1 MNRLSFTLAAIAS
14 AVLLVTFPIEAQA
27 GQLKAGAAAID
38 VSPPKFPV
46 IVNGGFLQAIG
57 SKNLDRLHSRAF
69 VLDDGSTKLAIA
81 VVDSC
86 MMPRDLLDKAKEI
99 ASKATGIPVD
109 RMMISATHTHTA
121 PSAMWALG
129 TPPDEDYVAFL
140 PGKIAE
146 SIIAAH
152 GKLQPARIGFAS
164 VDDYSHTHNRRW
176 IRRPD
181 KMVQDPFGKATGR
194 AHMHPGYQNP
204 EAVGPSGPVD
214 PGLSVVSIQTPAGKP
229 IALMANYSMHYFGI
243 GPVSADYFGKFVT
256 AIAGKIGA
264 GSDPAFVGIMSQGT
278 SGDLHWMDY
287 SKPKTDMTIDRYAE
301 EVAAKAF
308 EAYGKIAY
316 RDDISLA
323 MAETVLNFVRRT
335 PDAARLQ
342 WAKDLKSKMT
352 GPVPKSVPEVY
363 ACEAIALDEDPRR
376 ELKLQAIRI
385 GEIGIAAIPNEVY
398 ALTGLKI
405 KAMSPL
411 PATFNIELANG
422 AEGYIPPPEQHALG
436 GYTTWPARTAAL
448 EVPAETKITEA
459 IVTLL
464 EKVSNKPRRPM
475 KAPLRPID
483 DILLKL
489 DPVGYWRLEE
499 TGEMK
504 VVDESGNE
512 NHGLYLDGIARYL
525 PGPQWQESPNPDA
538 INRAVHLAGG
548 KIVVPVLRKQDFAKR
563 TSESTISFWIRPGV
577 PCDSF
582 EKPINL
588 IDAGSSFRIGLKG
601 GGGNNAGKIFANLG
615 SKEIVSTA
623 RATPGAWIHVVLTQ
637 TKKSMTLYV
646 NGSRADEYAW
656 PMESAPQISSNLA
669 IGSFASYPTREL
681 SINAVTRG
689 EVKFDTNYE
698 GKMDD
703 IAVFDRA
710 LTADEV
716 KSIYRKPVPFEGE
729 Q

>member
-1 MNRLSFTLAAIAS
+1 MNRSNFSLIAVATAIVSAAFCPS
-14 AVLLVTFPIEAQA
+14 VAVA
-27 GQLKAGAAAID
+27 GQLKAGAYAVD

-57 SKNLDRLHSRAF
+57 SKNLDRLHSRAI

-140 PGKIAE
+140 PGKIAD
-146 SIIAAH
+146 SIIAANS
-152 GKLQPARIGFAS
+152 KLQPARIGFSS
-164 VDDYSHTHNRRW
+164 VEDYTHTHNRRW

-229 IALMANYSMHYFGI
+229 IALMANYSMHYFGT

-264 GSDPAFVGIMSQGT
+264 INDPGFVGIMSQGT

-301 EVAAKAF
+301 EVAANAF
-308 EAYGKIAY
+308 DAYRLIEY

-323 MAETVLNFVRRT
+323 MAETELKFMRRV
-335 PDAARLQ
+335 PDVQRMQ
-342 WAKDLKSKMT
+342 WAKDLKSKMK
-352 GPVPKSVPEVY
+352 GPVPASVPEVY
-363 ACEAIALDEDPRR
+363 ACEAIALDDDPQR
-376 ELKLQAIRI
+376 ELKLQALRI
-385 GEIGIAAIPNEVY
+385 GEIGIAAIPNEVF

-448 EVPAETKITEA
+448 EVTAETKITEA
-459 IVTLL
+459 MVTLL
-464 EKVSNKPRRPM
+464 EKVSGKPRRSM
-475 KAPLRPID
+475 NAGLRWTD
-483 DILLKL
+483 DAVLALK
-489 DPVGYWRLEE
+489 PTIYWRLEE
-499 TGEMK
+499 TGGSK
-504 VVDESGNE
+504 AIDASGNSIS
-512 NHGLYLDGIARYL
+512 GDYVGGIARFL
-525 PGPQWQESPNPDA
+525 PGPHFDTPVSIA
-538 INRAVHLAGG
+538 HVNRAVHLAGG
-548 KIVVPVLRKQDFAKR
+548 YLTGKFPSDPKSDYSISLWFRRGLHDETGKNPQPLVELGKALR
-563 TSESTISFWIRPGV
+563 V
-577 PCDSF
+577 
-582 EKPINL
+582 
-588 IDAGSSFRIGLKG
+588 GLVG
-601 GGGNNAGKIFANLG
+601 EGNNAAQLFVSTYRTKVVVDEKIKQGNWNHLVLTKRNDTYKLYLNGQQRFEFETPFDEALSSIEKARHNDDNPGIVLGGFTDDKAFTEKPKIDLNSTFEGKI
-615 SKEIVSTA
+615 
-623 RATPGAWIHVVLTQ
+623 
-637 TKKSMTLYV
+637 
-646 NGSRADEYAW
+646 
-656 PMESAPQISSNLA
+656 
-669 IGSFASYPTREL
+669 
-681 SINAVTRG
+681 
-689 EVKFDTNYE
+689 
-698 GKMDD
+698 DD
-703 IAVFDRA
+703 IAIFGRT
-710 LTADEV
+710 LSADQV
-716 KSIYRKPVPFEGE
+716 KSIYHKPVPFEGE

>member
-1 MNRLSFTLAAIAS
+1 MNRLNFSLIAFATSIVSAICPLEAS
-14 AVLLVTFPIEAQA
+14 A

-38 VSPPKFPV
+38 VSPQKFPV

-57 SKNLDRLHSRAF
+57 SKNLDRLHSRAV
-69 VLDDGSTKLAIA
+69 VLDDGTTKLAIA

-86 MMPRDLLDKAKEI
+86 MMPRDLLDKAKAI
-99 ASKATGIPVD
+99 ASNATGIPVD

-146 SIIAAH
+146 SIITANS
-152 GKLQPARIGFAS
+152 KLQPARIGFS
-164 VDDYSHTHNRRW
+164 SIEDYAHTHNRRW

-181 KMVQDPFGKATGR
+181 KMVQDPFGNATGR

-214 PGLSVVSIQTPAGKP
+214 PGLSVVSVQTPAGKP
-229 IALMANYSMHYFGI
+229 IALLANYSMHYFGI
-243 GPVSADYFGKFVT
+243 GPVSADYYGKFVS

-264 GSDPAFVGIMSQGT
+264 IDDPGFVGIMSQGT

-287 SKPKTDMTIDRYAE
+287 SKPKKDITIDQYAD

-323 MAETVLNFVRRT
+323 MAQTELKFKRRV
-335 PDAARLQ
+335 PDEARLQ
-342 WAKDLKSKMT
+342 WAKDLKEKMA
-352 GPVPKSVPEVY
+352 GQVPKSVTEVY
-363 ACEAIALDEDPRR
+363 ACEAIALDDDPQR
-376 ELKLQAIRI
+376 ELKLQALRI

-422 AEGYIPPPEQHALG
+422 AEGYIPPPEQHSLG

-448 EVPAETKITEA
+448 EVEAETKITE
-459 IVTLL
+459 VMVSLL
-464 EKVSNKPRRPM
+464 EKVSGKPRRPM
-475 KAPLRPID
+475 ESPLRPID
-483 DILLKL
+483 QAVLKL
-489 DPVGYWRLEE
+489 KPSIYWRLEE
-499 TGEMK
+499 TGGARGIEAT
-504 VVDESGNE
+504 GNPHFLE
-512 NHGLYLDGIARYL
+512 YVGGIARFL
-525 PGPQWQESPNPDA
+525 PGPQMDIPVNTAQE
-538 INRAVHLAGG
+538 NRAVHLADGYLSGPFPCETRSDFSISLWFRRGIHAESG
-548 KIVVPVLRKQDFAKR
+548 KNPIPLAALGKAIRVGMM
-563 TSESTISFWIRPGV
+563 SEG
-577 PCDSF
+577 
-582 EKPINL
+582 K
-588 IDAGSSFRIGLKG
+588 
-601 GGGNNAGKIFANLG
+601 NAGHLFFSTYSTKVVDDTKI
-615 SKEIVSTA
+615 E
-623 RATPGAWIHVVLTQ
+623 PGIWNHLVLT
-637 TKKSMTLYV
+637 KSRDTVSLYL
-646 NGSRADEYAW
+646 NGQQRFEFETPLDQALAAFEASRFETDK
-656 PMESAPQISSNLA
+656 PRIDFGGISEERAFGQNRKVEP
-669 IGSFASYPTREL
+669 GSTF
-681 SINAVTRG
+681 
-689 EVKFDTNYE
+689 E
-698 GKMDD
+698 GKLDD
-703 IAVFDRA
+703 IAIFERV
-710 LTADEV
+710 LSADEV

>member
-1 MNRLSFTLAAIAS
+1 MNQIIRGVSLIVTIGLLAAIPSPAR
-14 AVLLVTFPIEAQA
+14 AAQ
-27 GQLKAGAAAID
+27 LRAGAAAVD

-46 IVNGGFLQAIG
+46 IVNGGFLQAIAD
-57 SKNLDRLHSRAF
+57 KNLDRLHSRAI
-69 VLDDGSTKLAIA
+69 VLDDGTSKIAIA

-86 MMPRDLLDKAKEI
+86 MMPRDLLDKAKDI

-129 TPPDEDYVAFL
+129 TPPDENYVAFL

-152 GKLQPARIGFAS
+152 AKLQPARIGFS
-164 VDDYSHTHNRRW
+164 SIEDYDHTHNRRW

-181 KMVQDPFGKATGR
+181 KMVVDPFGKATGR

-204 EAVGPSGPVD
+204 DAVGPSGPVD

-229 IALMANYSMHYFGI
+229 IALLANYSMHYFGT
-243 GPVSADYFGKFVT
+243 GPVSADYFGKFAT

-264 GSDPAFVGIMSQGT
+264 GSDPGFVGIMSQGT

-287 SKPKTDMTIDRYAE
+287 SKPKKDITIDQYAD

-323 MAETVLNFVRRT
+323 MAETIMKFMRRV
-335 PDAARLQ
+335 PDEARLQ
-342 WAKDLKSKMT
+342 WAKDLKAKMT

-363 ACEAIALDEDPRR
+363 ACEAIALDDDPRR
-376 ELKLQAIRI
+376 ELKLQALRI
-385 GEIGIAAIPNEVY
+385 GEIGIAAIPNEVF

-411 PATFNIELANG
+411 PSTFNIELANG
-422 AEGYIPPPEQHALG
+422 AEGYIPPAEQHALG

-448 EVPAETKITEA
+448 EVGAEAKITEA
-459 IVTLL
+459 MVTLL
-464 EKVSNKPRRPM
+464 EKVSGKPRRSM
-475 KAPLRPID
+475 QAPLRPID
-483 DILLKL
+483 EAVLKL
-489 DPVGYWRLEE
+489 KPAGYWRFEE
-499 TGEMK
+499 TGG
-504 VVDESGNE
+504 DFAFDASGNSKDC
-512 NHGLYLDGIARYL
+512 LYKNGIGRFL
-525 PGPQWQESPNPDA
+525 PGPQMEMPANSGEV
-538 INRAVHLAGG
+538 NRAVHLAGG
-548 KIVVPVLRKQDFAKR
+548 HIIAPSAPNTLTDY
-563 TSESTISFWIRPGV
+563 TISLWFRLGI
-577 PCDSF
+577 PCESAS
-582 EKPINL
+582 KPL
-588 IDAGSSFRIGLKG
+588 PLVDLGLPLRIGLNG
-601 GGGNNAGKIFANLG
+601 SGRNAGTIFVKSYRMKVVNQTKIM
-615 SKEIVSTA
+615 
-623 RATPGAWIHVVLTQ
+623 PGIWNHLVLT
-637 TKKSMTLYV
+637 KSGNSMTLFL
-646 NGSRADEYAW
+646 NGNQEVEVEFPIDRATEYSVREAGQ
-656 PMESAPQISSNLA
+656 ETLDKIIFGGFYDA
-669 IGSFASYPTREL
+669 IARIRLQNPVEDSTF
-681 SINAVTRG
+681 
-689 EVKFDTNYE
+689 E
-698 GKMDD
+698 GKIDD
-703 IAVFDRA
+703 AAVFERA

>member
-1 MNRLSFTLAAIAS
+1 MNRSNCSLIALATAIVAAICPSDAS
-14 AVLLVTFPIEAQA
+14 AGP
-27 GQLKAGAAAID
+27 LKAGAASID
-38 VSPPKFPV
+38 VSPRKFPV
-46 IVNGGFLQAIG
+46 IVNGGFLQAIAD
-57 SKNLDRLHSRAF
+57 KNLDRLHSRAI
-69 VLDDGSTKLAIA
+69 VLDDGTTKLAIA

-152 GKLQPARIGFAS
+152 EKLQPARIGFSS
-164 VDDYSHTHNRRW
+164 VDDYAHTHNRRW

-214 PGLSVVSIQTPAGKP
+214 PGLSVVSIQTPSGKP
-229 IALMANYSMHYFGI
+229 IALMANYSMHYFGT

-264 GSDPAFVGIMSQGT
+264 GNDPAFVGIMSQGT

-301 EVAAKAF
+301 EMAAKAF

-323 MAETVLNFVRRT
+323 MAETELKFMRRV
-335 PDAARLQ
+335 PDEARLK
-342 WAKDLKSKMT
+342 WAKDLKSKMK
-352 GPVPKSVPEVY
+352 GPVPASVPEVY
-363 ACEAIALDEDPRR
+363 ACEAIALDDDPER
-376 ELKLQAIRI
+376 ELKLQALRI

-448 EVPAETKITEA
+448 EVSAETKITEA
-459 IVTLL
+459 MVSLL
-464 EKVSNKPRRPM
+464 EKVSGKPRRPM
-475 KAPLRPID
+475 QAPLRPID
-483 DILLKL
+483 EAVLKL
-489 DPVGYWRLEE
+489 KPAGYWRLEE
-499 TGEMK
+499 TGGSRA
-504 VVDESGNE
+504 VDDSGNSR
-512 NHGLYLDGIARYL
+512 HGIYGGGIARFL
-525 PGPQWQESPNPDA
+525 PGPQWGDMPSSGEVNRSIQIAGGAIELPPVDPKPGEHSIAFWFRSGVSFDSPKIASDLAAFGTRGEAMTQISIKGEGPNGVRIMVESPRGSLSGNL
-538 INRAVHLAGG
+538 IESRTWYHLA
-548 KIVVPVLRKQDFAKR
+548 VVRSSNSTTLYLNGIKDVSLPV
-563 TSESTISFWIRPGV
+563 PGQ
-577 PCDSF
+577 
-582 EKPINL
+582 PIP
-588 IDAGSSFRIGLKG
+588 AGSSALITKIGSDSPAT
-601 GGGNNAGKIFANLG
+601 NFEGKI
-615 SKEIVSTA
+615 
-623 RATPGAWIHVVLTQ
+623 
-637 TKKSMTLYV
+637 
-646 NGSRADEYAW
+646 
-656 PMESAPQISSNLA
+656 
-669 IGSFASYPTREL
+669 
-681 SINAVTRG
+681 
-689 EVKFDTNYE
+689 
-698 GKMDD
+698 DD
-703 IAVFDRA
+703 VAVFDRA

-716 KSIYRKPVPFEGE
+716 RSIYAKPVPFQGE